1 MEVGYARLS
10 IEGIA
15 ARAGVGKQTIY
26 RWWPTKG
33 AVLFDALLVMSEG
46 ADGIALPDTGDI
58 ERDLRVVLRAS
69 ISELQE
75 PRYGALLRALTAEI
89 QRDLTLARDLVAR
102 LLGPQMAATIER
114 LRRAQQ
120 AGQLPQGADLSIGVE
135 LLYGPVFHR
144 WLLRTAPMN
153 EHYADAVVSMA
164 LAAMRGSL
172 GRANKGGARTSSRAS
187 TAKRRARS
195 R

>member
-1 MEVGYARLS
+1 MEVGYAGLS

-46 ADGIALPDTGDI
+46 ADGIALPNTGDI
-58 ERDLRVVLRAS
+58 ERDLRTVLRAS

-75 PRYGALLRALTAEI
+75 PRYGGLLRALTAEI
-89 QRDLTLARDLVAR
+89 QGDLRLARDLIAR
-102 LLGPQMAATIER
+102 LLGPQIAATIER
-114 LRRAQQ
+114 LRLAQQ
-120 AGQLPQGADLSIGVE
+120 AGQLKKGVDLSIGVE

-164 LAAMRGSL
+164 LVAMRGPS
-172 GRANKGGARTSSRAS
+172 GPVDHGGARTSSRGS
-187 TAKRRARS
+187 TTKRRART